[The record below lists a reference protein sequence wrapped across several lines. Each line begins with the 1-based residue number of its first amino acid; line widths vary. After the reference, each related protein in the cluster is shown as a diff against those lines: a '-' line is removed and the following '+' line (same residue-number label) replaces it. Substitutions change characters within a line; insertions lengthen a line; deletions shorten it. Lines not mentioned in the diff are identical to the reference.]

1 MGTDCKSAAF
11 SFGGSNPPAPTKNSG
26 IQWVP
31 EFLFYLPCKRGCK
44 GGFEQHRPAEQSGGE
59 KSPSGAF
66 LDARLATS
74 TRAHQELRYP
84 MGTGVSVLS
93 ALKKGMQ
100 GWIRTAAEPTAACG
114 GNREARLG
122 QRSAFSKPCQ
132 GAAEKAASATRKT
145 RRIVRRG
152 KKPLCNSD
160 DRCQRQKQGGAVGA
174 AASRMRV
181 PPKAR
186 CSRWEPRP
194 GLLVLRGSRRPPAP
208 TKKPQRIKIR
218 CGFCLVVLFSLCLP
232 IRAAVPECCFEQ

>member
-1 MGTDCKSAAF
+1 
-11 SFGGSNPPAPTKNSG
+11 
-26 IQWVP
+26 
-31 EFLFYLPCKRGCK
+31 
-44 GGFEQHRPAEQSGGE
+44 
-59 KSPSGAF
+59 
-66 LDARLATS
+66 
-74 TRAHQELRYP
+74 

-100 GWIRTAAEPTAACG
+100 GWIRTA
-114 GNREARLG
+114 
-122 QRSAFSKPCQ
+122 S
-132 GAAEKAASATRKT
+132 T

-194 GLLVLRGSRRPPAP
+194 GLLFCAARAIHPRPPKNRNVSKYAA
-208 TKKPQRIKIR
+208 
-218 CGFCLVVLFSLCLP
+218 VLFYDTFSCYFCFAHLSEQLCKNTVLHNKP
-232 IRAAVPECCFEQ
+232 GGGQGEGTAIKGGIPGADTVLHKGQLCGGKFFAVEPLVGVQRESPAQAQL

>member
-1 MGTDCKSAAF
+1 
-11 SFGGSNPPAPTKNSG
+11 
-26 IQWVP
+26 
-31 EFLFYLPCKRGCK
+31 
-44 GGFEQHRPAEQSGGE
+44 
-59 KSPSGAF
+59 
-66 LDARLATS
+66 
-74 TRAHQELRYP
+74 

-93 ALKKGMQ
+93 VLQNGLQ

-114 GNREARLG
+114 GSREARLG

-152 KKPLCNSD
+152 KKPLRNSD

-194 GLLVLRGSRRPPAP
+194 GFLFCAARAIHPRPP
-208 TKKPQRIKIR
+208 KKPQRIKIR
-218 CGFCLVVLFSLCLP
+218 CGFVLRYFALLFLLRPP
-232 IRAAVPECCFEQ
+232 IRAVVLGCCFAR